1 MKNNK
6 FDLDLKFG
14 KNREDFVASLLNE
27 NRAKIEVKS
36 ERDWWSRTGN
46 IAIEIE
52 CNGKPSGLTVTQ
64 ADYWFHILTK
74 GKSNVAMLMFETDKL
89 RKIVKKFN
97 KPEYTKMIGDR
108 NASKCILI
116 PLTELMTEVRTV

>member
-27 NRAKIEVKS
+27 DRAKIEVKS

-46 IAIEIE
+46 IAIEVE

-74 GKSNVAMLMFETDKL
+74 GKSNVAMLMFETKKL

-108 NASKCILI
+108 KASKCILI
-116 PLTELMTEVRTV
+116 SLTELMTEVRTV

>member
-27 NRAKIEVKS
+27 DRAKIEVKS

-46 IAIEIE
+46 IAIEVE

-74 GKSNVAMLMFETDKL
+74 GKSNVAMLMFETKKL

-108 NASKCILI
+108 KASKCILI

>member
-27 NRAKIEVKS
+27 DRAKIEVKS

-46 IAIEIE
+46 IAIEVE

-64 ADYWFHILTK
+64 ADCWFNI
-74 GKSNVAMLMFETDKL
+74 
-89 RKIVKKFN
+89 
-97 KPEYTKMIGDR
+97 
-108 NASKCILI
+108 
-116 PLTELMTEVRTV
+116 

>member
-46 IAIEIE
+46 IAIEVE

>member
-27 NRAKIEVKS
+27 DRAKIEVKS

-46 IAIEIE
+46 IAIEVE

-74 GKSNVAMLMFETDKL
+74 GKSNVAMLMFETKKL

-108 NASKCILI
+108 KASKCILI
-116 PLTELMTEVRTV
+116 PLTELMTEVRTA